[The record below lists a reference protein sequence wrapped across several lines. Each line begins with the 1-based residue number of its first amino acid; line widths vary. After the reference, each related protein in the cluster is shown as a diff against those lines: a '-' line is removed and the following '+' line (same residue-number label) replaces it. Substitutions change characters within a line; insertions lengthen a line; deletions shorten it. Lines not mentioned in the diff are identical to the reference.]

1 MFRRT
6 AYLLLTACTI
16 GLSAPAGAENSGLV
30 VKLPNDPL
38 AFKAPLAGLPQTA
51 VLYGDP
57 AKPGLYVARVKF
69 PAGIKVM
76 PHTHTDEVRTI
87 LVLSGT
93 MYFGVGEQWD
103 ESKLQAYP
111 AGTFFTEP
119 ANTPH
124 FAWAKDGEVV
134 AHLTSI
140 GPSGTKFIAQQK

>member
-1 MFRRT
+1 
-6 AYLLLTACTI
+6 
-16 GLSAPAGAENSGLV
+16 
-30 VKLPNDPL
+30 
-38 AFKAPLAGLPQTA
+38 
-51 VLYGDP
+51 
-57 AKPGLYVARVKF
+57 LYVARVKF